1 MPTYIM
7 FPNMFY
13 SLSSIRGF
21 SHMNGG
27 TYTEHICIIFDSQL
41 TEEQKKKIKS
51 MNKFPQRALDYLG
64 TIVKY
69 THEYS

>member
-1 MPTYIM
+1 
-7 FPNMFY
+7 MFY
-13 SLSSIRGF
+13 SLSSISGF

-27 TYTEHICIIFDSQL
+27 TYAEHICIIFDSQL

-51 MNKFPQRALDYLG
+51 MNMQDALDYLG